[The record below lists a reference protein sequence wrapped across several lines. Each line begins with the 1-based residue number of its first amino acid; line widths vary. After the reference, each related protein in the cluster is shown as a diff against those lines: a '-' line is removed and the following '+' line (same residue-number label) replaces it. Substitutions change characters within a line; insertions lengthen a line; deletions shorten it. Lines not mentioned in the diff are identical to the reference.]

1 MNSAT
6 KDIDN
11 SDYSLK
17 WNNFSDNLTCGFL
30 SHLTDKEL
38 VDVTIAVEGK
48 LLQAH
53 KLVLSVCSP
62 YFKEIFKV
70 NPCTH
75 PVVVLKDIG
84 YAEVEALLRFMYKGE
99 ANVNHSD
106 LASFLRVAEVLKIK
120 GLAEDESKSVDRVAE
135 GKDTNLSDD
144 VEEVELDLYDCPVT
158 SAVQVQPKPS
168 DKCTV
173 SVKRPNESGTR
184 SSLTTPKKS
193 RISPP
198 PLRELDAFGESPRC
212 LKAKSEPPEDYN
224 LPETLPY
231 FADEP
236 LGEYL
241 NSSRSTCKDIRKED
255 PNSDLACREQASSNS
270 LISEPCSQG
279 EEVTQGLLSFLRSS
293 RGNLQLAHGGHIFTV
308 HCKAGVKTYW
318 KCIHR
323 SLLVVEPVT
332 YRLSARGRPQLVHE
346 GYVYNLTSRSE
357 VLNRSH
363 YRCAEQHRGCRGKCA
378 VIAERFMPTGVHEHN
393 HPPGYQSEYEYRKKK
408 GLDTEIV

>member
-1 MNSAT
+1 MDSAT

-106 LASFLRVAEVLKIK
+106 LASFLKVAEVLKIK
-120 GLAEDESKSVDRVAE
+120 GLAEDESKSVDRVAD

-173 SVKRPNESGTR
+173 SAKRPNESGTR

-255 PNSDLACREQASSNS
+255 SNSDLACREQASSNS

-279 EEVTQGLLSFLRSS
+279 EEVTQ
-293 RGNLQLAHGGHIFTV
+293 
-308 HCKAGVKTYW
+308 
-318 KCIHR
+318 
-323 SLLVVEPVT
+323 VVEPVT